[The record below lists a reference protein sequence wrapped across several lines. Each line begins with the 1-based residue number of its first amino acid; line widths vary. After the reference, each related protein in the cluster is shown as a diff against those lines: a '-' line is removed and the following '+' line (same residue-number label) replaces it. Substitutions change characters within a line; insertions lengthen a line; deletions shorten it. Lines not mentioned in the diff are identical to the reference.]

1 MAGLAAELGPI
12 RPEAFLPIAELSVM
26 RVLVTTRTRF
36 VVKVKRND
44 FVFSAARSD
53 FMAFGATHG
62 GVRSGQRELG
72 LPMLRDGIQSAVPI
86 RHRMAALAAVLKRR
100 FRKLAVVGI
109 FVAVRTGRKLNFVNG
124 LFAGRK
130 VALVAFHFCVLAFER
145 ILGSRMFLDAKRGRL
160 PSLHFVAFG
169 TLPFLRA
176 VGELAVVNVLVA
188 VRAVR
193 KLERALEL
201 PFCMASN
208 ATHLKVLADEGIF
221 CLGMVELE
229 LRLDLFPS
237 LRRVAILTPFW
248 LKSSMVRVHMTI
260 GAVLK
265 LHAPETDGLREVRLV
280 ALLARHL
287 HMQAGQGVAR
297 LGVIEIL
304 VKLGVLPV
312 VYVVTVLAL
321 LSKPSLVVVLMTGHA
336 LGGRTEKGGSGILSF
351 QEPADLR
358 EHVSGRMALFTFDT
372 GMFALQG
379 ITGEAMIE
387 LFL

>member
-1 MAGLAAELGPI
+1 MAGLAAELGAI
-12 RPEAFLPIAELSVM
+12 RPEAFLAIAELSMM
-26 RVLVTTRTRF
+26 RVLVTTRTSF

-72 LPMLRDGIQSAVPI
+72 LPMLRDGKQSAVPI
-86 RHRMAALAAVLKRR
+86 GHGMAALAAVLKRR

-109 FVAVRTGRKLNFVNG
+109 FVAVRTGRELNFVNR
-124 LFAGRK
+124 LFAGRS
-130 VALVAFHFCVLAFER
+130 VALVAFDFCVLSFER
-145 ILGSRMFLDAKRGRL
+145 ILGSGMLLDAERGRL
-160 PSLHFVAFG
+160 PSLHLVAFG
-169 TLPFLRA
+169 TLAFLRA
-176 VGELAVVNVLVA
+176 VGELAVMNVLVA

-208 ATHLKVLADEGIF
+208 ATHLKVLADERVF

-265 LHAPETDGLREVRLV
+265 LHAPETDVLREVRLV
-280 ALLARHL
+280 ALFARHL

-312 VYVVTVLAL
+312 LYVVTVLAL
-321 LSKPSLVVVLMTGHA
+321 LSKPSLVVVLMTSHA
-336 LGGRTEKGGSGILSF
+336 FGGQTEKRAGSILAF
-351 QEPADLR
+351 QESADLR
-358 EHVSGRMALFTFDT
+358 EHVSRRMALFTFDT

-379 ITGEAMIE
+379 ITGQAMIE